1 MLLYKYIM
9 DCLSLSDMFS
19 HCGGTMGGTMTILP
33 GLRPFH
39 SGLSRSRTPLS
50 RAQLIETLT
59 ATQNSAT
66 QVSQPENIIGANK
79 PRGNVNNRTCAVW
92 GEG

>member
-1 MLLYKYIM
+1 
-9 DCLSLSDMFS
+9 
-19 HCGGTMGGTMTILP
+19 MGGTMTILL

-66 QVSQPENIIGANK
+66 QVSQSENII
-79 PRGNVNNRTCAVW
+79 
-92 GEG
+92 